1 MMGWRHKA
9 DWQSSSLARLPAI
22 GDSSSRSERAWLI
35 LAGGLALILSRA
47 AEVADPMTA
56 AAAKACFAATLGR
69 TPPQQDPARK
79 AQTGGIANPG
89 TSPISPDSSR
99 HAETTK
105 SSLEL
110 LFERSIRLRE
120 TVAWARTTTFGNPD
134 AKRS

>member
-9 DWQSSSLARLPAI
+9 DWQSSSFARLPAA
-22 GDSSSRSERAWLI
+22 GGSSSRSERAWLI

-56 AAAKACFAATLGR
+56 AAAKAGFAATLGR
-69 TPPQQDPARK
+69 TPPRQDPARN

-110 LFERSIRLRE
+110 LFEPSIRLRE

-134 AKRS
+134 AQRS

>member
-1 MMGWRHKA
+1 MCKRQKVQGSPELMSDVVHE
-9 DWQSSSLARLPAI
+9 I
-22 GDSSSRSERAWLI
+22 
-35 LAGGLALILSRA
+35 

-56 AAAKACFAATLGR
+56 AAAKAGFAATLGR
-69 TPPQQDPARK
+69 TPPRQDPARN

-134 AKRS
+134 AQRS